1 MLIIATTVPQDIESY
16 SLAVA
21 ETNKIGRKNTDD
33 GILLLVAKDDR
44 RYRVEVGYGLEGA
57 VPDVAAARIQ
67 REYIGPH
74 FKRGD
79 FFGGISAGVQRLT
92 QLIDGEALTLPT
104 SSYKSSNWRHDFRS
118 YSFASLISYFRN
130 NSA

>member
-1 MLIIATTVPQDIESY
+1 MLKRHITDQTSTLTTEQIEQLDQQLVELEKRKGAQFVVLIIATTASQDIESY

-57 VPDVAAARIQ
+57 VPDVAHVYN
-67 REYIGPH
+67 EN
-74 FKRGD
+74 
-79 FFGGISAGVQRLT
+79 
-92 QLIDGEALTLPT
+92 TLDPILNEET
-104 SSYKSSNWRHDFRS
+104 FLVELVLVYKD
-118 YSFASLISYFRN
+118 
-130 NSA
+130 

>member
-1 MLIIATTVPQDIESY
+1 MEQLDQQLVELEKRKGAQFVVLIIATTASQDIESY

-57 VPDVAAARIQ
+57 
-67 REYIGPH
+67 
-74 FKRGD
+74 
-79 FFGGISAGVQRLT
+79 
-92 QLIDGEALTLPT
+92 
-104 SSYKSSNWRHDFRS
+104 
-118 YSFASLISYFRN
+118 
-130 NSA
+130 